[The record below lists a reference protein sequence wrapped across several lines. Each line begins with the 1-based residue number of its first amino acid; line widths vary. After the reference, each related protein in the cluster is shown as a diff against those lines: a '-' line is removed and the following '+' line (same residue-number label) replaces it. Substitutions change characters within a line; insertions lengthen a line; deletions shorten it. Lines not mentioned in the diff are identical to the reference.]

1 MTYTA
6 IKYVRWICT
15 MTIKTIQD
23 LATRIM
29 MIKVANLTTLRDWE
43 HVYRMNFSKDIV
55 ALTYKVAIKVRWFPS
70 KAKKCLSN
78 CSPSWTEEAG
88 IVCWKVSDVA
98 IAILIRICEKR
109 HLLSFNL
116 TNYHGDWRFSMALF
130 CVAQTRWSLK
140 ITTPPQSMSTK
151 WTNNF
156 VTLSISK
163 P

>member
-23 LATRIM
+23 IATRIM

-70 KAKKCLSN
+70 KARKCLSN

-116 TNYHGDWRFSMALF
+116 RNYHGDWRFSMAFLR
-130 CVAQTRWSLK
+130 CTNPM
-140 ITTPPQSMSTK
+140 ITKNDPPPPPK
-151 WTNNF
+151 H
-156 VTLSISK
+156 VD
-163 P
+163 